1 VKATNSIVAS
11 WDLVIGPPSPRPS
24 PPGEGARITRQIRF
38 GHQSP
43 RSLPQSAR
51 LEIPNSENAEGDG
64 RSVRSAPIALP
75 LLGERAGVRA
85 GVFSRC
91 FLHLLASVS
100 IFGLCNQTQAAVV
113 SKPTSSQTEF
123 FENKIRPVLSK
134 HCYKCH
140 SAEATKLKGGLLL
153 DTREGVL
160 KGGDTG
166 PAIVFGDPEKSLLI
180 KAVRYT
186 DPDLQMPPKGEKL
199 SDAQVAD
206 LVAWV
211 KMGAPDPRTGTAA
224 AKKVNPMDHWAFR
237 PVVKPVVPVF
247 SRSVS
252 SVQSSGST
260 PSLNTASLNTE
271 YSNPID
277 AFILARLDEQGM
289 KLSPPADKRTLIRR
303 VYFDLIGLPPTP
315 EEVQAFL
322 AENSPDAFAKVV
334 DHLLALPQYGE
345 RWGRHWLDVA
355 RYSDTKGEI
364 RRLRDTPLYPFAWT
378 YRDYVIKALNDDKP
392 YDRFIL
398 EQIAADK
405 LRLPKG
411 DPTIA
416 ALGFLT
422 LGERF
427 QNNEND
433 IINDR
438 IDVVTKGFLGLTVS
452 CARCHDHMFDPIP
465 TKDYYS
471 LRGIFESSHE
481 PKIAPLIGGDPTVNP
496 EYADYYTQR
505 TNLQYQL
512 DALQP
517 KIRRGNQQANREI
530 LRERIELQN
539 KIDALELTHPAAP
552 PRAHVMADD
561 PVPKD
566 SPVFIRGEAENK
578 GPAVPRQFL
587 ECLSGPNRKP
597 FTIGSGRIEL
607 ANAIASKSNPL
618 TARVMVNRIWQHHF
632 SEGIV
637 ATPDDFGTM
646 GAAPS
651 HPELLDYLASHF
663 MENKWSVKAMHR
675 LILTSRTWQQSSDNN
690 PRFAQRD
697 PFNRLLWRQNLR
709 RLEFEP
715 VRDSLLAIGGKL
727 DTNVYGKSVPL
738 ALPKGRNFRAALI
751 LEPSRRPVDV
761 GYTTRRT
768 VYGYIDRSDL
778 PEVFN
783 HFDFANPDMENGKR
797 HETTVPQQALY
808 LMNSPLVVEQARNVV
823 SRTDVSACKTD
834 EDKIKRLYEIIYQR
848 LPRAE
853 ELKLG
858 LEFLDEAATPADA
871 APSSAASE
879 PIRLGKGKGKFQ
891 DQMRAK
897 REAFITAR
905 KAGVRDM
912 KPLDAWAEYAHALLL
927 ANEAS
932 FVN

>member
-1 VKATNSIVAS
+1 VKAINNTVAS
-11 WDLVIGPPSPRPS
+11 WANFFPKWCLY
-24 PPGEGARITRQIRF
+24 
-38 GHQSP
+38 
-43 RSLPQSAR
+43 
-51 LEIPNSENAEGDG
+51 
-64 RSVRSAPIALP
+64 
-75 LLGERAGVRA
+75 
-85 GVFSRC
+85 
-91 FLHLLASVS
+91 LLASVS
-100 IFGLCNQTQAAVV
+100 AFAWCDQVQAAAEDR
-113 SKPTSSQTEF
+113 KLTLAQTEF
-123 FENKIRPVLSK
+123 FENKVRPVLSR

-140 SAEATKLKGGLLL
+140 SAEATKVKGGLLL
-153 DTREGVL
+153 DTREGTL
-160 KGGDTG
+160 KGGDSG
-166 PAIVFGDPEKSLLI
+166 PAVIPGDAEKSLLI

-199 SDAQVAD
+199 SEAQITD

-211 KMGAPDPRTGTAA
+211 KMGAPDPRSGNAQSSRL
-224 AKKVNPMDHWAFR
+224 KGQSSDHWAFK

-247 SRSVS
+247 SVSSIQSVS
-252 SVQSSGST
+252 SQ
-260 PSLNTASLNTE
+260 PPLNTESLNTE

-277 AFILARLDEQGM
+277 AFILARLDEQSM
-289 KLSPPADKRTLIRR
+289 KFSPPADKRTLIRR
-303 VYFDLIGLPPTP
+303 VYLDLIGLPPTP

-322 AENSPDAFAKVV
+322 NDKSPAAFAGIVNR
-334 DHLLALPQYGE
+334 LLAMPQYGE

-378 YRDYVIKALNDDKP
+378 YRDYVIRAFNDDKP

-411 DPTIA
+411 DSNLA

-481 PKIAPLIGGDPTVNP
+481 PRVAPLIGGDPTHNAD
-496 EYADYYTQR
+496 YADYYTQR
-505 TNLQYQL
+505 TNLQYQF

-539 KIDALELTHPAAP
+539 KIDALELTHAGAP
-552 PRAHVMADD
+552 PRAHVLADD

-578 GPAVPRQFL
+578 GPKVPRQFL

-607 ANAIASKSNPL
+607 ANAIATRSNPL

-632 SEGIV
+632 GEGIV
-637 ATPDDFGTM
+637 TTPDDFGAM
-646 GAAPS
+646 GSAPS

-663 MENKWSVKAMHR
+663 MEHKWSVKEMHR
-675 LILTSRTWQQSSDNN
+675 LILASQTWQQSSDNN
-690 PRFAQRD
+690 PRFAQLD

-715 VRDSLLAIGGKL
+715 MRDSLLAIGGKL
-727 DTNVYGKSVPL
+727 DTNVYGKPVPL
-738 ALPKGRNFRAALI
+738 AMPKGRNFRAALI
-751 LEPSRRPVDV
+751 LEPSRRPVDI

-768 VYGYIDRSDL
+768 IYGYIDRSDL

-823 SRTDVSACKTD
+823 ERRDVAACKTD
-834 EDKIKRLYEIIYQR
+834 QEKIARLYEIIYQR
-848 LPRAE
+848 VPRAE
-853 ELKLG
+853 EVKLG
-858 LEFLDEAATPADA
+858 LEFLGDAATPADA
-871 APSSAASE
+871 APSAAASE
-879 PIRLGKGKGKFQ
+879 PIRLGKGKGGLQEQRKA
-891 DQMRAK
+891 R
-897 REAFITAR
+897 REAFIAAR
-905 KAGVRDM
+905 KAGVRDV